1 MYLTRAQLLGVS
13 PFGTLDVPFCD
24 IDGEPRMVTVVH
36 GAGGVGKTTLLRVLS
51 STRPGHAAPLLGRSM
66 PGATTP
72 AQAMCHWQLGDDDPE
87 RPHPLLV
94 CTPNM
99 RSRGADDDDDAALQ
113 RKEQTMFDKQ
123 AKERGG
129 FVFTVI
135 PSARWYSPQAVSL
148 HAPLRTV
155 AHYDVKTSS
164 TFDDAARSE
173 STRDTKLA
181 IAYAEVSSALAP
193 STQRERNRLRES
205 STRPWD
211 TRLLGN
217 AMRDAI
223 GAVLDLVGYTYD
235 GVDPVSL
242 EPSFTTPAG
251 SICIF
256 DRLPNHVRHLLTI
269 ATIPVRTLW
278 AAYPGQDPRTSAG
291 VVAIDEVDLHQPP
304 EVARELM
311 STLRATLPRVQWIV
325 TTANAELA
333 AATDAEALLS
343 LRRMPEEETVA
354 LFEGATAQLH

>member
-1 MYLTRAQLLGVS
+1 MYLTRAQLFGVS

-24 IDGEPRMVTVVH
+24 IDGEPRMVTVMH

-51 STRPGHAAPLLGRSM
+51 STRPGHAVALLGRSM
-66 PGATTP
+66 PGATAP
-72 AQAMCHWQLGDDDPE
+72 AQAMCHWQLSDDDPE
-87 RPHPLLV
+87 RPHPLVV

-99 RSRGADDDDDAALQ
+99 RTRGADDETSALQ
-113 RKEQTMFDKQ
+113 RREQAMFDKQ
-123 AKERGG
+123 AKDRGG

-164 TFDDAARSE
+164 TFDDASRSE

-181 IAYAEVSSALAP
+181 IAYAEVSAAVAP

-251 SICIF
+251 NICIF
-256 DRLPNHVRHLLTI
+256 DRLPNHVRHLLTL

-278 AAYPGQDPRTSAG
+278 AAYPGQDPRTSTG
-291 VVAIDEVDLHQPP
+291 VIAIDEIDLHQPP

-311 STLRATLPRVQWIV
+311 STLRTTLPRVQWIV

-333 AATDAEALLS
+333 AATEAEALLS
-343 LRRMPEEETVA
+343 LRRMPEEDTVA
-354 LFEGATAQLH
+354 LFEGTTAQLH

>member
-1 MYLTRAQLLGVS
+1 MYLTRAQLFGVS
-13 PFGTLDVPFCD
+13 PFGTLDAPFCD
-24 IDGEPRMVTVVH
+24 LDGDPRMLTVMH

-51 STRPGHAAPLLGRSM
+51 STRPGHAVALLGRSM
-66 PGATTP
+66 PGATSP
-72 AQAMCHWQLGDDDPE
+72 AGAMCHWHLSDDDPQ
-87 RPHPLLV
+87 RPHPLVV

-99 RSRGADDDDDAALQ
+99 RERDPDDEAAALQ
-113 RKEQTMFDKQ
+113 RREQTMFDKQ
-123 AKERGG
+123 AKDRGG

-135 PSARWYSPQAVSL
+135 PSSRWYSPQAVSL

-155 AHYDVKTSS
+155 AHYDVKATSS
-164 TFDDAARSE
+164 FDDAARSE

-181 IAYAEVSSALAP
+181 IAYAEVCAAVAP
-193 STQRERNRLRES
+193 TTQRERNRLRET

-223 GAVLDLVGYTYD
+223 GAVLDLVGYSYE

-251 SICIF
+251 NVCIF
-256 DRLPNHVRHLLTI
+256 DRLPNHVRHLLSI
-269 ATIPVRTLW
+269 ATVPVRTLW
-278 AAYPGQDPRTSAG
+278 AAYPGQDPRTSTG
-291 VVAIDEVDLHQPP
+291 VIAIDEVDLHQPP
-304 EVARELM
+304 EVSRDLM
-311 STLRATLPRVQWIV
+311 NTLRTTLPRVQWIV

-333 AATDAEALLS
+333 AATEASALLS
-343 LRRMPEEETVA
+343 LRRMPEEDTVA